1 MRRLAET
8 LEDVAG
14 QAKLYDVTSA
24 AVRGAN
30 RRRRTRTFTASALTI
45 LVVTCVLLNV
55 AMFLQLNNGGTG
67 RPDLGPGRQNGE
79 PPALVKALLDSP
91 TRGSLA
97 GDINLQKDVLD
108 RIIADPDAYGLP
120 GDRAKLRV
128 LFAGDIPGNRR
139 LVIVAGA
146 TGAPQLVNLTGGKG
160 AAAKSLKLT
169 GWSDVDTPVV
179 RDDWRGNRG
188 DEGFVV
194 MFGPAGYDLSVSDSP
209 RYLADGT
216 IKREWKAEPAGY
228 VARDT
233 KAVPNGLRVRISR
246 DTTVLYEGAVFPPGT
261 ARRGAVDVNPLH
273 GRGKPAPRAAE
284 YAADALAYNTG
295 LTGPDIRYVVL
306 WSDDFW
312 VEDPNKVGT
321 GMGQIATVMALTPD
335 GGGPY
340 LTLTTDASPE
350 PNSRT
355 HPNAAGVIGDPEKA
369 LLVMRLP
376 HFTQDPLDTLQI
388 VAPPAAVRAEF
399 VRQGDGAV
407 LATTPLTNGVGRIEL
422 PAPVE
427 GTVRAFDAK
436 GAVVAERAYTDAFTY
451 GDFSNVEPQVR
462 GW

>member
-8 LEDVAG
+8 LEDIAG

-30 RRRRTRTFTASALTI
+30 RRRRARTLAASALSV
-45 LVVTCVLLNV
+45 LVVSCVLVNV
-55 AMFLQLNNGGTG
+55 VTLLGLDGGIG

-79 PPALVKALLDSP
+79 PPALVRPLLDSP
-91 TRGSLA
+91 ARGSLA

-128 LFAGDIPGNRR
+128 LFAGDLFGNRR
-139 LVIVAGA
+139 LVVVAGA
-146 TGAPQLVNLTGGKG
+146 TGVPRLVNLTGGAG
-160 AAAKSLKLT
+160 ASAKSLKLT
-169 GWSDVDTPVV
+169 GWSDVEGPVV
-179 RDDWRGNRG
+179 RDDWRSNNRG
-188 DEGFVV
+188 DDGYVLV
-194 MFGPAGYDLSVSDSP
+194 LGPAGYDVSVSDSP

-216 IKREWKAEPAGY
+216 IKRDWKAEPAGY

-233 KAVPNGLRVRISR
+233 KALPNGLRVRISR
-246 DTTVLYEGAVFPPGT
+246 DATVLYEGAVASPGT

-284 YAADALAYNTG
+284 GAADALAYSTG

-340 LTLTTDASPE
+340 ITLATDASPE

-388 VAPPAAVRAEF
+388 VAPPAAVRVEF

-407 LATTPLTNGVGRIEL
+407 LATTPLTNGVGRLEL

-451 GDFSNVEPQVR
+451 GDSSNVEPQVR